1 MDSTCQNSAKMSKD
15 NHSQALANLY
25 LLEIQNFTI

>member
-1 MDSTCQNSAKMSKD
+1 MDSTCQNRAKMSKD
-15 NHSQALANLY
+15 YHSQALSNLY